1 MAYTAADASERV
13 TIVTDLTPELKADLR
28 SATASILNAGIDIH
42 NDILKT
48 DYTAT
53 ATDSTTHNDTPLG
66 SKGQWNN
73 FAGQNA
79 NASVTVL
86 RDLDDTGRP
95 DPEASSEIT
104 FAALKEPQTEVA
116 IYVRKGPDPDE
127 EWAGVDEVRF
137 AAIVKTDVPREPSD
151 PQAGFIKVVIP
162 LGVQDFETYF
172 DLAAGGGGG

>member
-1 MAYTAADASERV
+1 MAYTSADASEKV
-13 TIVTDLTPELKADLR
+13 TIITDLTPELKADLK
-28 SATASILNAGIDIH
+28 SATAAILNGGIDIH
-42 NDILKT
+42 DDILKT
-48 DYTAT
+48 DFTAT

-66 SKGQWNN
+66 SRGQWNN

-95 DPEASSEIT
+95 DPEAPSEVT
-104 FAALKEPQTEVA
+104 FAALKAPQTEVA

-127 EWAGVDEVRF
+127 DWAADDEIRF
-137 AAIVKTDVPREPSD
+137 AAIVKTDTPREPSD

-162 LGVQDFETYF
+162 LGVQDFETYIPV
-172 DLAAGGGGG
+172 ATGG